1 MRGEERR
8 REERRPGVGE
18 HRERQAVDEDRVDPV
33 QQQIEHVVAGRVLAA
48 TEDRIVEHQG
58 QRGERPV
65 DAVHEA
71 RCGVVLGEDL
81 PDVVRA
87 RLVNARVPVDAEG
100 VVQREARLEGVG
112 VHQGS
117 EGAEGEEGK
126 EMGAPAERRPEPGRR
141 RARRLR
147 RRWNRAPRAAS
158 TLLAHRGRFAGA
170 STMGLARRSQTPVAE
185 EPVTPVVPVAPA
197 PARSAMPPQ
206 GQQPAVISVNL
217 DSATID
223 EVVAQFANYSGKSII
238 PGANIT
244 DRFNA
249 HITNQRWD
257 VALQAILDSHGLAAQ

>member
-1 MRGEERR
+1 M
-8 REERRPGVGE
+8 
-18 HRERQAVDEDRVDPV
+18 
-33 QQQIEHVVAGRVLAA
+33 VAGRVLAA
-48 TEDRIVEHQG
+48 AEDRIVEHQG

-147 RRWNRAPRAAS
+147 RRGNRTPRAAS
-158 TLLAHRGRFAGA
+158 TLRAHRGQSAGA
-170 STMGLARRSQTPVAE
+170 STIGLARRKAAARPRLPLAARLRTDSGTRWR
-185 EPVTPVVPVAPA
+185 A
-197 PARSAMPPQ
+197 PARTDLIEDARVWRWEPAARLQRRGDEPGRLALASGACFAQYGGLIERPAAMRTLKAGVLYSAL
-206 GQQPAVISVNL
+206 V
-217 DSATID
+217 
-223 EVVAQFANYSGKSII
+223 F
-238 PGANIT
+238 
-244 DRFNA
+244 
-249 HITNQRWD
+249 
-257 VALQAILDSHGLAAQ
+257 